1 MTFYGAF
8 LRDSA
13 VVLALEFM
21 DGGSLENVI
30 HQLGSI
36 PERVLGSVAFQVLFA
51 LSYLKTNKRVH
62 RDIKPPNILLNARGE
77 VKLSDFGIATELCN
91 SIGRDASRTVA
102 CYTCLWLARPLTR
115 CLYTLAN
122 TFVANAGGTAMCGTF
137 VGTFRYMSPERIQRA
152 PYSYSSD
159 IWSLGLVLMEAATG
173 VYPYPKHRTC
183 IEVPAAANCG

>member
-13 VVLALEFM
+13 MVLALEYM

-30 HQLGSI
+30 HQLGTI
-36 PERVLGSVAFQVLFA
+36 PERVLASIAYQILYA
-51 LSYLKTNKRVH
+51 LAYLKTNKRVH
-62 RDIKPPNILLNARGE
+62 RDIKPPNILLNSRGN

-91 SIGRDASRTVA
+91 SIGTSVYPTAIVSRPCRPIGWGVVKA
-102 CYTCLWLARPLTR
+102 CRYSSSVVRLCVSS
-115 CLYTLAN
+115 C
-122 TFVANAGGTAMCGTF
+122 VVAMCGTF
-137 VGTFRYMSPERIQRA
+137 VGTFRYMSPERIQRT

-173 VYPYPKHRTC
+173 MYPYPKHKTC
-183 IEVPAAANCG
+183 IEV